1 MMKQLILLS
10 FLVALLQAG
19 DIYSGYSLAK
29 IDEIKRANAVK
40 NDTNTTDEKLTAD
53 FFTKDYFTDI
63 IRYNPIFFKG
73 EKMDSTS
80 QKIFEKVISDLNSS
94 DMNRSRLTIIGHTA
108 ESLDINNSVHTNGYV
123 EFFQSVVTHE
133 GDSPQDDCNLSKKR
147 AEIVYEKLLDNNISK
162 DIMYVT
168 QRSGK
173 DKLYTETIKKG
184 RQLNNRVDIA
194 LYLIGDKDEDGVLD
208 PDDKCP
214 NTHKGLIVDEK
225 GCSGSTRLDVLFKL
239 DSAEIEGENNNSIKN
254 FANFLIDN
262 KPYHTVIVGHT
273 DSQGRAEYNKR
284 LSKRRAQTVVER
296 LIEYGVAADRLRAT
310 GRGESE
316 PLVSE
321 AEVLKMQ
328 NKGKKKVEPLSKE
341 ELNAIYA
348 TNRRIEVHYFLP
360 LEPSAE
366 KKKQIAP
373 KLRYKPAP
381 KKPKKRPPHLRFK
394 AE

>member
-1 MMKQLILLS
+1 MKQLILLS

-29 IDEIKRANAVK
+29 IDEIKRANAMK
-40 NDTNTTDEKLTAD
+40 NDTNTTEKKLTAD

-63 IRYNPIFFKG
+63 IRYDPIFFKG
-73 EKMDSTS
+73 EKMDNAS
-80 QKIFEKVISDLNSS
+80 QKIFEKVISDLNKS
-94 DMNRSRLTIIGHTA
+94 DMERSRLTIIGHTA
-108 ESLDINNSVHTNGYV
+108 ESLDTNNSVHTNGFV
-123 EFFQSVVTHE
+123 EFFQDIVTHE
-133 GDSPQDDCNLSKKR
+133 GNPPQKDYNLSKKR
-147 AEIVYEKLLDNNISK
+147 AEMVYEKLLDNNVSK
-162 DIMYVT
+162 DIIYVT

-184 RQLNNRVDIA
+184 RELNNRVDIA
-194 LYLIGDKDEDGVLD
+194 LYYIGDKDQDGVLD

-214 NTHKGLIVDEK
+214 NTHKGLIVDEN
-225 GCSGSTRLDVLFKL
+225 GCSGKIRLDVLFKL
-239 DSAEIEGENNNSIKN
+239 DSAEVEGENNNSIKN
-254 FANFLIDN
+254 FADFLIEN
-262 KPYHTVIVGHT
+262 KPYHAVIVGHT

-284 LSKRRAQTVVER
+284 LSKRRAQTVVDR
-296 LIEYGVAADRLRAT
+296 LIAYGVAADRLRAT

-316 PLVSE
+316 PLVTE

-328 NKGKKKVEPLSKE
+328 NKGKEKVEPLSKE
-341 ELNAIYA
+341 ELDAIHA
-348 TNRRIEVHYFLP
+348 TNRRIEAHYFLP
-360 LEPSAE
+360 LEPSVMQ
-366 KKKQIAP
+366 KKPKAP

>member
-1 MMKQLILLS
+1 MMKQLILLG

-19 DIYSGYSLAK
+19 DIYSGYSLVK
-29 IDEIKRANAVK
+29 INEIKRVNAVK
-40 NDTNTTDEKLTAD
+40 NDANTTEKKLTAA

-63 IRYNPIFFKG
+63 IRYEPIFFEGK
-73 EKMDSTS
+73 KMDKVS
-80 QKIFEKVISDLNSS
+80 QKIFEQVISDLNNS

-108 ESLDINNSVHTNGYV
+108 ESLDVNNSVSTNGYV

-133 GDSPQDDCNLSKKR
+133 GDSPQDDYNLSKKR
-147 AEIVYEKLLDNNISK
+147 AEMVYEELLDNNVSK

-184 RQLNNRVDIA
+184 RELNNRVDIA
-194 LYLIGDKDEDGVLD
+194 LYYIGDKDQDGVLD

-214 NTHKGLIVDEK
+214 NTYKGLVVDEE
-225 GCSGSTRLDVLFKL
+225 GCSGNIRLDVLFKL

-254 FANFLIDN
+254 FSNFLIEN
-262 KPYHTVIVGHT
+262 KPYHAVIIGHT

-296 LIEYGVAADRLRAT
+296 LITYGVAAERLRAT

-316 PLVSE
+316 PLVTE

-328 NKGKKKVEPLSKE
+328 NEGKEKVEPLGQE
-341 ELNAIYA
+341 ELDAIHA
-348 TNRRIEVHYFLP
+348 TNRRIEAHYFLP
-360 LEPSAE
+360 LESSVE
-366 KKKQIAP
+366 KKKPKAP
-373 KLRYKPAP
+373 KLRYKPAS
-381 KKPKKRPPHLRFK
+381 KKPKKRPPHLRFQAK
-394 AE
+394 